1 MVLLAP
7 SHILG
12 LTAQVY
18 CPRDQIYSSSNV
30 KQPFKNNAQISFF
43 LLRYIRRLC
52 TNRRLIPWPFSIQ
65 HPISSTQEGDP
76 TENIWKICMVCIK
89 IIILLILL
97 MSDTHTHTHKSLIVH
112 L

>member
-30 KQPFKNNAQISFF
+30 KQPFKNNAQMFK
-43 LLRYIRRLC
+43 LLLKYMRRLC
-52 TNRRLIPWPFSIQ
+52 TNRRLIPWLFLHFYASVRP
-65 HPISSTQEGDP
+65 HGEHV
-76 TENIWKICMVCIK
+76 ENMYGVY
-89 IIILLILL
+89 
-97 MSDTHTHTHKSLIVH
+97 
-112 L
+112 

>member
-30 KQPFKNNAQISFF
+30 KQPFKNNAQMFK
-43 LLRYIRRLC
+43 LLLKYMRRLC
-52 TNRRLIPWPFSIQ
+52 TNRRLIPWLFF
-65 HPISSTQEGDP
+65 TFLRKRKTP
-76 TENIWKICMVCIK
+76 TENMWKICTVCIK
-89 IIILLILL
+89 IILLILST
-97 MSDTHTHTHKSLIVH
+97 SDTHTRA
-112 L
+112 

>member
-30 KQPFKNNAQISFF
+30 KQPFKNNAQMFKL
-43 LLRYIRRLC
+43 LLRYIRKIF
-52 TNRRLIPWPFSIQ
+52 TSRRLIPWPFSIQ
-65 HPISSTQEGDP
+65 HPVSSTQA
-76 TENIWKICMVCIK
+76 
-89 IIILLILL
+89 
-97 MSDTHTHTHKSLIVH
+97 
-112 L
+112 